1 MLKQKKKLKFTYK
14 YKKKIVLLKS
24 KTLLRLKKTF
34 KYKPY
39 FINPI
44 FQNIINSKLENKI
57 GYKISIR
64 ITPNNVF
71 CTLKDLLKNK
81 VLIVSSAGKYKLNV
95 SKKTLRFANK
105 IIIQNFIEEIK
116 VFTKNDL
123 LLINICGPIKIRKNI
138 IKQLGILLKNINL
151 IICISDLK
159 SFNGCRVPKKKRKKQ
174 KGLRIF
180 K

>member
-105 IIIQNFIEEIK
+105 IIIHTLDPYIYITIINFK
-116 VFTKNDL
+116 VK
-123 LLINICGPIKIRKNI
+123 
-138 IKQLGILLKNINL
+138 
-151 IICISDLK
+151 SLK
-159 SFNGCRVPKKKRKKQ
+159 SLKSLVYDRR
-174 KGLRIF
+174 
-180 K
+180 